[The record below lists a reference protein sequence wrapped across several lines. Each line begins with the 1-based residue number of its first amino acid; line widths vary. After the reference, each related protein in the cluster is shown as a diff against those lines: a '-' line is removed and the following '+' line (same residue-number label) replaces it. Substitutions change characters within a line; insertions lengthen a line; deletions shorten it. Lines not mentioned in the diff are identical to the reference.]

1 MSSKNKHYKPSP
13 QLFAAGLA
21 LNDNNIE
28 FIGNKADQTV
38 VWIRNGSANAFKN
51 LPGHIFKKLKEAYE
65 ADLEASKIFSIFF
78 PNIIDTTRKVEL
90 YTYYVYGDLNNT
102 PDVIDGE
109 LQPSENFREKDDC
122 ISLKFTNKC
131 IDFKG
136 TPLHTRYIKMIDAWS
151 KGRLDKNIA
160 TDILAVSHSTYDFHK
175 SKLFKILEVQSKPEA
190 VAVAYKHHILCA
202 E

>member
-1 MSSKNKHYKPSP
+1 MNNKNKHYKPSP

-122 ISLKFTNKC
+122 ISLNFTNKC

-136 TPLHTRYIKMIDAWS
+136 TPLHLRYIKMIDAWS

-160 TDILAVSHSTYDFHK
+160 TDILDVSHSTYDFHK